1 MNQRARLHTFLHG
14 IEPRAWVF
22 LNLHCGDPERAAEL
36 FRASVRA
43 FSGVAQSEPLARWP
57 MLFWTTLLAQPGLS
71 TPTAETGGSG
81 LAAIAPGPRAVF
93 LLPMVAGLDEA
104 HATEALGISPHALEH
119 ALSQARTA
127 WPDVEAHAA
136 MRDLL
141 LARIR
146 QPTVADRQAMQA
158 LRDEALAEPIA
169 RAQKPPPRRRNVVLV
184 AIVLLLALAWLGI
197 AHWLV
202 RPTLVTG
209 HSEAL
214 PAESVSSPPP
224 LNAAGIVTHPDY
236 GLLAAPDD
244 AILARDLALLA
255 WFDTSQSSLSPS
267 VSALPTPATSS
278 TVASALDFE
287 ALPDPEH
294 ALLASAQAS
303 WASLDPATRARLS
316 AQAHDWLQRTLAE
329 QAALRARMLAWDR
342 LSIAERARQRAPFDA
357 WRQLSVQDQQRL
369 RDTARRWSLL
379 SAAEQAASRQ
389 RFATLSAN
397 AQGLWWL
404 GPTLGRSLAP
414 LAASFAFVPE
424 NQRSD
429 FLVVLRTLDERGR
442 DDFLQLAQRLEPGE
456 RDRLRLELQAQA
468 PAQRS
473 AWLRSKRVQ

>member
-1 MNQRARLHTFLHG
+1 MPAYLGVAVSTMAQDCPNETRMNKRARLHTFLHG

-36 FRASVRA
+36 FRASVRT

-81 LAAIAPGPRAVF
+81 LAAIAPGPRAVL

-184 AIVLLLALAWLGI
+184 AIVLLLALAWLAI

-202 RPTLVTG
+202 RPTRFARVIWRCWRG
-209 HSEAL
+209 SIPASRRYRL
-214 PAESVSSPPP
+214 PCPRS
-224 LNAAGIVTHPDY
+224 
-236 GLLAAPDD
+236 
-244 AILARDLALLA
+244 RR
-255 WFDTSQSSLSPS
+255 Q
-267 VSALPTPATSS
+267 
-278 TVASALDFE
+278 
-287 ALPDPEH
+287 
-294 ALLASAQAS
+294 
-303 WASLDPATRARLS
+303 
-316 AQAHDWLQRTLAE
+316 
-329 QAALRARMLAWDR
+329 
-342 LSIAERARQRAPFDA
+342 QRA
-357 WRQLSVQDQQRL
+357 
-369 RDTARRWSLL
+369 AR
-379 SAAEQAASRQ
+379 
-389 RFATLSAN
+389 
-397 AQGLWWL
+397 
-404 GPTLGRSLAP
+404 
-414 LAASFAFVPE
+414 
-424 NQRSD
+424 
-429 FLVVLRTLDERGR
+429 
-442 DDFLQLAQRLEPGE
+442 
-456 RDRLRLELQAQA
+456 
-468 PAQRS
+468 
-473 AWLRSKRVQ
+473 